1 MCLLNDTV
9 RYQNFDVQARK
20 VWQSFCDLVMFSRCP
35 QKCACLSTY
44 HLSIC
49 PSSSSLSMDEQ
60 VETPYSEWSLSLTIS
75 LCYATR
81 HILCVLCAQQ
91 FSHVTLCDKSP
102 LSMGFHRQ
110 EYWSRL
116 PFPPL
121 GDLSDSGIKLASLIF
136 PALAGGFFTTS
147 GTWDAPRQILPVLKY
162 MKDDDI
168 KENLCGPRGPSR
180 RNASVQNFEN
190 FLKVK
195 LSQNCMLPQ
204 KVVDSLF

>member
-116 PFPPL
+116 PFL
-121 GDLSDSGIKLASLIF
+121 LQGIF
-136 PALAGGFFTTS
+136 PTQGSNLHLLYFLHWQWVLYHQCHLGRPQTNFTCFKIYE
-147 GTWDAPRQILPVLKY
+147 G
-162 MKDDDI
+162 
-168 KENLCGPRGPSR
+168 
-180 RNASVQNFEN
+180 
-190 FLKVK
+190 
-195 LSQNCMLPQ
+195 
-204 KVVDSLF
+204 